1 MKILT
6 ALNKFR
12 ERNANWKDK
21 DQVEFGELLSEL
33 EIFEIKTDNIVS
45 SDKDVRLKTSFISQL
60 GFTTN
65 DRIVTKAGEELLQN
79 SKNFATNEFEISNE
93 SFTYFKQ
100 FLKYQIQQNIE
111 ILPLLSLIYAI
122 VEFDNEL
129 PLDFVTYI

>member
-1 MKILT
+1 M
-6 ALNKFR
+6 
-12 ERNANWKDK
+12 
-21 DQVEFGELLSEL
+21 

-100 FLKYQIQQNIE
+100 FLKYQQK
-111 ILPLLSLIYAI
+111 
-122 VEFDNEL
+122 EFYL
-129 PLDFVTYI
+129 YYR

>member
-1 MKILT
+1 MSKYEKITANSGLISFGNTGARLGDPRATYVKILT

-79 SKNFATNEFEISNE
+79 SKNFATNEFK
-93 SFTYFKQ
+93 FQTKV
-100 FLKYQIQQNIE
+100 LL
-111 ILPLLSLIYAI
+111 ILNN
-122 VEFDNEL
+122 F
-129 PLDFVTYI
+129 